1 MHGTLTRRMTTA
13 GSKWFSCALEACKV
27 GSENDARFDGVVLVS
42 DSLNNANNF
51 GDVLIQQSTID
62 AAFEK
67 EGGVV
72 SAPLIKSG
80 RIVYSPIGPLNKDY
94 SDVRLYA
101 EAAEKGIKRAL
112 AAGMKR
118 PYLYMTPAANNP
130 NYQHGNL
137 VSILGAL
144 HALYV
149 PLEVRE
155 SVPQKAFKAEMLGL
169 DCPSNESLQKLAFAL
184 ESGRIAGRDI
194 GGSDPERMSAPRVE
208 DYVRELFVGSA
219 VNVEV
224 ISDAAT
230 LNKEYPL
237 FAAVDRC
244 ASGVSRHAGRIIYL
258 RYRGT
263 GNIEKTVYLVG
274 KGVTYDTGGAD
285 IKAGGVMA
293 GMHRDKCGSAAVAAF
308 MKVVAELQP
317 KNIEVVGAMC
327 MVRNSVGSNAYVS
340 DEIITSR
347 AGVRIRIGNTDAE
360 GRMAM
365 SDVLCKLKEE
375 AVNAVNPQLMTVAT
389 LTGHACLAVGEPYSI
404 VMDNGPAAKMNVARE
419 LQSSGHVMGDFFEVS
434 TIRKEDYDF
443 HRGKSEYED
452 VLQANNLPSSRTPRG
467 HQAPAAFIILA
478 SGLDKHGIDGNVA
491 LPFSHLDI
499 AAGSG
504 PFPGVPSSS
513 PVLALSRYFMPQ
525 YFQ

>member
-1 MHGTLTRRMTTA
+1 MRGTITKMTTA
-13 GSKWFSCALEACKV
+13 GSRWFTCALEACKV
-27 GSENDARFDGVVLVS
+27 GSENDDRFDGVVLVS
-42 DSLNNANNF
+42 DSLKNANSF
-51 GDVLIQQSTID
+51 GDVLIQQSKID

-67 EGGVV
+67 EGGIV
-72 SAPLIKSG
+72 SAPMIKSG
-80 RIVYSPIGPLNKDY
+80 RIVYSPLGPLNKDY
-94 SDVRLYA
+94 SDVRVYA

-112 AAGMKR
+112 SAGMKR
-118 PYLYMTPAANNP
+118 PYLSLTPSVDNP
-130 NYQHGNL
+130 IYQHGNL

-155 SVPQKAFKAEMLGL
+155 NVPQKASKAEILGL
-169 DCPSNESLQKLAFAL
+169 DCPSNTSLQKLALAL

-208 DYVRELFVGSA
+208 EYVRELFLGSA

-230 LNKEYPL
+230 IEKEYPL

-258 RYRGT
+258 RYKGAGST
-263 GNIEKTVYLVG
+263 EKTVYLVG

-327 MVRNSVGSNAYVS
+327 MVRNSVGSNAYVA

-375 AVNAVNPQLMTVAT
+375 AVNAVNPQLMTIAT

-404 VMDNGPAAKMNVARE
+404 VMDNGPAARMDVAKQ
-419 LQSSGHVMGDFFEVS
+419 LQYSGHVMGDFFEVS
-434 TIRKEDYDF
+434 TIRKEDYNF
-443 HRGKSEYED
+443 HKGKSEYED

-478 SGLDKHGIDGNVA
+478 SGLDKHGIDGKVA

-513 PVLALSRYFMPQ
+513 PVLALARYYMPQ
-525 YFQ
+525 FFQ

>member
-1 MHGTLTRRMTTA
+1 MTA
-13 GSKWFSCALEACKV
+13 VGSKWFTCALEACKV
-27 GSENDARFDGVVLVS
+27 GSENDGRFDGVVLVS
-42 DSLNNANNF
+42 DSLNNANSF
-51 GDVLIQQSTID
+51 GDVLIQQSKID
-62 AAFEK
+62 AAFEE
-67 EGGVV
+67 EGGIV
-72 SAPLIKSG
+72 SAPMIKAG

-112 AAGMKR
+112 SAGMKR
-118 PYLYMTPAANNP
+118 PYLFMTPASNNP

-137 VSILGAL
+137 VSVLGAL

-155 SVPQKAFKAEMLGL
+155 NVPLKAAKAELLGL
-169 DCPSNESLQKLAFAL
+169 DCPSNASVQKLALAL

-208 DYVRELFVGSA
+208 EYVRELFAGSSVG
-219 VNVEV
+219 VEV
-224 ISDAAT
+224 ISDDAT

-244 ASGVSRHAGRIIYL
+244 ARAVSRHAGRIIYL
-258 RYRGT
+258 RYKGA
-263 GNIEKTVYLVG
+263 GPVQKTVYLVG

-308 MKVVAELQP
+308 MKVVAELKP
-317 KNIEVVGAMC
+317 ANVEIVGAMC

-347 AGVRIRIGNTDAE
+347 SGVRIRIGNTDAE

-365 SDVLCKLKEE
+365 SDVLCK
-375 AVNAVNPQLMTVAT
+375 VNKALFQ
-389 LTGHACLAVGEPYSI
+389 SI
-404 VMDNGPAAKMNVARE
+404 
-419 LQSSGHVMGDFFEVS
+419 SIH
-434 TIRKEDYDF
+434 
-443 HRGKSEYED
+443 
-452 VLQANNLPSSRTPRG
+452 
-467 HQAPAAFIILA
+467 
-478 SGLDKHGIDGNVA
+478 
-491 LPFSHLDI
+491 
-499 AAGSG
+499 
-504 PFPGVPSSS
+504 
-513 PVLALSRYFMPQ
+513 
-525 YFQ
+525 